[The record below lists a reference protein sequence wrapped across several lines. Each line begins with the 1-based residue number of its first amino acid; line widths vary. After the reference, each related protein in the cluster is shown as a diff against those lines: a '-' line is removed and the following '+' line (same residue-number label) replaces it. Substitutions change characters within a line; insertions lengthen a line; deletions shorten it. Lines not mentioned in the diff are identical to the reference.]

1 MNNNVIYY
9 YRCKHSIK
17 QNQEKQHLKL
27 LLDAK
32 DSSPV
37 SGYYSNTD
45 DDDDDEGLE
54 VVESID
60 ALEEEGVVLSGEARR
75 MSMKVCILLCMICF

>member
-1 MNNNVIYY
+1 MVLCC

-27 LLDAK
+27 LLDTK

-37 SGYYSNTD
+37 SGYHSNTDDD

-60 ALEEEGVVLSGEARR
+60 ALEEGGVILSGEARR
-75 MSMKVCILLCMICF
+75 MSMKVYNLLISFK

>member
-1 MNNNVIYY
+1 MLIY

-17 QNQEKQHLKL
+17 HNQEKHHLKSL
-27 LLDAK
+27 LYSK

-37 SGYYSNTD
+37 SGYHSNS

-60 ALEEEGVVLSGEARR
+60 ALEEEGVVLTGEARR
-75 MSMKVCILLCMICF
+75 MSMKV